1 MTCLTSLSY
10 TMKADIYKPVVSQ
23 DDTGAV
29 NKRYVYEKTVDCF
42 IKTDIKTGIKANS
55 FTTKIEDHTNFLYG
69 IIKIRCNQLIASD
82 RRVVKIRNTNGN
94 IFPESQDPSSSG
106 GYEGSTIF
114 EPRGSTPI
122 INFDGNVLEYETALF
137 RQEVQKL
144 S

>member
-1 MTCLTSLSY
+1 
-10 TMKADIYKPVVSQ
+10 MKADIYKPTISQ

-29 NKRYVYEKTVDCF
+29 SKSYIFEKTVDCY
-42 IKTDIKTGIKANS
+42 IRTDIKAGLRDNS
-55 FTTKIEDHTNFLYG
+55 FVGNIEEYTNFLYG
-69 IIKIRCNQLIASD
+69 IIKIRCNQLISSD
-82 RRVVKIRNTNGN
+82 RRVVKIRNNDGHV
-94 IFPESQDPSSSG
+94 FLESQDPSSSG

-122 INFDGNVLEYETALF
+122 INFDGSVLEYETALF

>member
-1 MTCLTSLSY
+1 MTCLTSINY
-10 TMKADIYKPVVSQ
+10 TMKADIYKPTISQ

-29 NKRYVYEKTVDCF
+29 SKSYVFEKTVDCY
-42 IKTDIKTGIKANS
+42 IRTDIKTGLRDNS
-55 FTTKIEDHTNFLYG
+55 FVGNIEEYTNFLYG
-69 IIKIRCNQLIASD
+69 IIKIRCNQLISSD
-82 RRVVKIRNTNGN
+82 RRIVKIRNNDGHV
-94 IFPESQDPSSSG
+94 FLESQDPSSAG

-122 INFDGNVLEYETALF
+122 INFDGSVLEYETALF